1 MSFRADRSRG
11 NSSLGEWR
19 GYVRGRMA
27 QLPASELVER
37 PSVGRSFT
45 DRRSV
50 RLGDVDARARLRLDA
65 IARYLQDI
73 ATDDATDARLD
84 DAFGWV
90 VRRTMID
97 VRRAAGLGEQLEL
110 VTFCAG
116 TGRSWAER
124 RTSISGERGASIE
137 ATALWI
143 RIDPASGRP
152 TGLGDDFES
161 MYGTA
166 ANGRRVSSRLQLP
179 GPPADATRRPWTVR
193 RVDIDP
199 LGHVNNAAQWAIVE
213 ETLPLD
219 RSRRGV
225 AELEHLAP
233 VDGSAELRTSP
244 GAAGLLASWLTVGD
258 TTLTAARW
266 TPAP

>member
-1 MSFRADRSRG
+1 MAD
-11 NSSLGEWR
+11 
-19 GYVRGRMA
+19 
-27 QLPASELVER
+27 LPASEFVER
-37 PSVGRSFT
+37 PEVGRVVT
-45 DRRSV
+45 RARPV

-97 VRRAAGLGEQLEL
+97 VRRAAGLDEHLEL
-110 VTFCAG
+110 STFCAG

-124 RTSISGERGASIE
+124 RTSISGDRGASIE
-137 ATALWI
+137 AVSLWI
-143 RIDPASGRP
+143 RVDPSSGRP
-152 TGLGDDFES
+152 TGLGDDFAS
-161 MYGTA
+161 AYGEA
-166 ANGRRVSSRLQLP
+166 AGGRQVSSRLQLP
-179 GPPADATRRPWTVR
+179 GPPDDAHRRPWELR

-213 ETLPLD
+213 EGLPPD
-219 RSRRGV
+219 ESRRGV
-225 AELEHLAP
+225 AEMEHRAP
-233 VDGSAELRTSP
+233 VDPPADTPLDLLTIDDP
-244 GAAGLLASWLTVGD
+244 AGVRRSWLAASDVV
-258 TTLTAARW
+258 LTAARW

>member
-1 MSFRADRSRG
+1 MAD
-11 NSSLGEWR
+11 
-19 GYVRGRMA
+19 
-27 QLPASELVER
+27 LPASVFVEPPAIGRVVSRTR
-37 PSVGRSFT
+37 P
-45 DRRSV
+45 V

-97 VRRAAGLGEQLEL
+97 VRRAAGLDEHLEL
-110 VTFCAG
+110 STFCAG

-124 RTSISGERGASIE
+124 RTSITGDRGAVIE
-137 ATALWI
+137 AVSLWI
-143 RIDPASGRP
+143 RVDPRSGRP

-161 MYGTA
+161 AYGEA
-166 ANGRRVSSRLQLP
+166 AGGRRVSSRLQLP
-179 GPPADATRRPWTVR
+179 GPPADARRRPWELR

-213 ETLPLD
+213 ETLTPD
-219 RSRRGV
+219 ASRRGV
-225 AELEHLAP
+225 AEVEHRAP
-233 VDGSAELRTSP
+233 VDPPEGTPLDLVTADDPAGGGS
-244 GAAGLLASWLTVGD
+244 SWLAVGGVV
-258 TTLTAARW
+258 LTAARW
-266 TPAP
+266 TPAR

>member
-1 MSFRADRSRG
+1 MSH
-11 NSSLGEWR
+11 
-19 GYVRGRMA
+19 
-27 QLPASELVER
+27 LPASELVER
-37 PSVGRSFT
+37 PDVGRVFT
-45 DRRSV
+45 GRRPV

-73 ATDDATDARLD
+73 ATDDASDAQLD

-97 VRRAAGLGEQLEL
+97 VRRAAGLDEQLEL
-110 VTFCAG
+110 ATFCAG

-124 RTSISGERGASIE
+124 RTTIRGERGASIE
-137 ATALWI
+137 ATSLWI
-143 RIDPASGRP
+143 RVDPASGRP
-152 TGLGDDFES
+152 TALGADFHS
-161 MYGTA
+161 VYGTT

-179 GPPADATRRPWTVR
+179 GPPADAARQPWIVR

-213 ETLPLD
+213 ETMPVD

-233 VDGSAELRTSP
+233 VDGSGELRTSD
-244 GAAGLLASWLTVGD
+244 GAHGERWSWLTVGD